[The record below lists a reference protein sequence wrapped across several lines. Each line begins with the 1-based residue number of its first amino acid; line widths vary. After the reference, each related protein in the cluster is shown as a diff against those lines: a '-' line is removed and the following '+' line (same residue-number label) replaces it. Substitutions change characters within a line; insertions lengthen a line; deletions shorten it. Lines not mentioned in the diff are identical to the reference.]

1 MDLFFTYFEKPHICA
16 RLNDEEQKIANEIS
30 KELELAHGSQN
41 NIAFLVKDR
50 EHLLEEIKVEAEDS
64 LVQIDI
70 REFFYSINHNILL
83 EKVGVLAPKI
93 VSTLKSFLNKL
104 NKSLQVEEF
113 VIRNGIK
120 NKCGLVLGHEVFFR
134 LASIYLEDIDE
145 ILNESPKISRYYR
158 FIDDMLIITKYTDE
172 ITYLIES
179 QLHKI
184 ALEVNYQK
192 LIITPPRQSFTYLK
206 QEFTRFS

>member
-1 MDLFFTYFEKPHICA
+1 
-16 RLNDEEQKIANEIS
+16 
-30 KELELAHGSQN
+30 
-41 NIAFLVKDR
+41 
-50 EHLLEEIKVEAEDS
+50 
-64 LVQIDI
+64 
-70 REFFYSINHNILL
+70 L
-83 EKVGVLAPKI
+83 EKVGVLAPTI
-93 VSTLKSFLNKL
+93 VSKITSLLNEL

-113 VIRNGIK
+113 VIRKGIK

-179 QLHKI
+179 ELHKL
-184 ALEVNYQK
+184 ALEVNYKK

-206 QEFTRFS
+206 QAFSRLG